1 MRVGKVIAVSDQY
14 RTNRNKLVIAL
25 FIIIATVSFAFALF
39 YYYVEDQLQR
49 SGEKPSFDPADK
61 QEIRRLKSKSA
72 EMRRVLAVEI
82 GVTENLRLTIKE
94 LKDEIGSLNE
104 EVQFYKRIM
113 VPQASDRGLGIKSLV
128 VHRKVGEN
136 GFQFILVLMQ
146 RTDSNKWVTG
156 NVEINVQGVDLVDG
170 TKQTLNVSSGYYKPH
185 TFGFRY
191 FQEIEGWM
199 ALPDGFEPTTLVVRV
214 RGEHAGN
221 EVEEYF
227 DWESINFGSEKNKVI
242 DI

>member
-1 MRVGKVIAVSDQY
+1 
-14 RTNRNKLVIAL
+14 
-25 FIIIATVSFAFALF
+25 
-39 YYYVEDQLQR
+39 
-49 SGEKPSFDPADK
+49 
-61 QEIRRLKSKSA
+61 
-72 EMRRVLAVEI
+72 
-82 GVTENLRLTIKE
+82 
-94 LKDEIGSLNE
+94 
-104 EVQFYKRIM
+104 M
-113 VPQASDRGLGIKSLV
+113 VPQASDIGLVIKSLV
-128 VHRKVGEN
+128 VHRKAGEN

-146 RTDSNKWVTG
+146 LTDSNKWVTG

-242 DI
+242 DISLLDIFKFKLPSLVLIME